1 MTVRADN
8 RLADAPM
15 TSVRCGR
22 CAAEV
27 SVRKSSWSQTSVQWN
42 AAAMAGCPQ
51 RADAQRLAI
60 HEGRGFFLACSALDD
75 SIIDAVRRGQV
86 TVVDEVASSTK

>member
-15 TSVRCGR
+15 TPVRCSR
-22 CAAEV
+22 CAADV

-42 AAAMAGCPQ
+42 AAAMAGCTQ
-51 RADAQRLAI
+51 RTDAQRLAV
-60 HEGRGFFLACSALDD
+60 HGGRGLFLACSALDD

-86 TVVDEVASSTK
+86 SVVDEVVSATK